1 LSGPSSLPLERAL
14 ILAPRGRDA
23 LVARDILNDARIST
37 VVCRDL
43 EDLLLQLRR
52 GADLAIVT
60 EETLRDDTRALAG
73 WVGAQPPW
81 SDFPFIVLTKHGGGV
96 ERNPEAAKLHATLGN
111 VGFLERPF
119 HPTTLVSLVQTTLR
133 GRRRQYECR
142 RLNEELE
149 IRVQNRTAE
158 LAAANRQLVAQI
170 EERERVESTLR
181 QMQRLEAVGQ
191 LTSGVAH
198 DFNNLLTVVLGNIG
212 FIERALDK
220 AGIDGKTT
228 QRLTYMRAAAER
240 GAKLT
245 DQLLSFSRRQRLEP
259 KVLDLNGTIAGMRD
273 LLQSTIGGSV
283 SIETELSEDLWPAL
297 VDPTQL
303 DIAVLNLAIN
313 ARDAMEIGGT
323 LKVSTANVRLGP
335 PRAAEEP
342 AAGDYVAICVSDTGA
357 GMSPEVR
364 TKVFEPF
371 FTTKEIGKGSGLGLS
386 QVLGFAKQSGGG
398 VRIESQP
405 GRGTA
410 VHIFLPRANA
420 APQAQPEAADEGAT
434 VSRPGAVILL
444 VDDDTA
450 VRDVTAAMLRELGH
464 TVEEADS
471 GERALRLLDARRH
484 IDLAVIDF
492 AMPAMSGAELARH
505 VRSRMPALPVLFVT
519 GFAERDALTGISE
532 RYVVSKPFI
541 NGDLAEK
548 VKLAL
553 TAAG

>member
-1 LSGPSSLPLERAL
+1 MSGPSSLPLERAL

-228 QRLTYMRAAAER
+228 QRLTYMRAAA
-240 GAKLT
+240 
-245 DQLLSFSRRQRLEP
+245 
-259 KVLDLNGTIAGMRD
+259 
-273 LLQSTIGGSV
+273 
-283 SIETELSEDLWPAL
+283 
-297 VDPTQL
+297 
-303 DIAVLNLAIN
+303 
-313 ARDAMEIGGT
+313 
-323 LKVSTANVRLGP
+323 
-335 PRAAEEP
+335 
-342 AAGDYVAICVSDTGA
+342 
-357 GMSPEVR
+357 
-364 TKVFEPF
+364 
-371 FTTKEIGKGSGLGLS
+371 
-386 QVLGFAKQSGGG
+386 
-398 VRIESQP
+398 
-405 GRGTA
+405 
-410 VHIFLPRANA
+410 
-420 APQAQPEAADEGAT
+420 
-434 VSRPGAVILL
+434 
-444 VDDDTA
+444 
-450 VRDVTAAMLRELGH
+450 
-464 TVEEADS
+464 
-471 GERALRLLDARRH
+471 
-484 IDLAVIDF
+484 
-492 AMPAMSGAELARH
+492 
-505 VRSRMPALPVLFVT
+505 
-519 GFAERDALTGISE
+519 
-532 RYVVSKPFI
+532 
-541 NGDLAEK
+541 
-548 VKLAL
+548 
-553 TAAG
+553 

>member
-1 LSGPSSLPLERAL
+1 MNGLANLPLERAL

-37 VVCRDL
+37 VVCPDL

-60 EETLRDDTRALAG
+60 EESLGDTRALAG

-81 SDFPFIVLTKHGGGV
+81 SDFPFVVLTKHGGGV
-96 ERNPEAAKLHATLGN
+96 ERNPEAAKLTATLGN
-111 VGFLERPF
+111 VSFLERPL
-119 HPTTLVSLVQTTLR
+119 HPTTLASIVLTSLR

-142 RLNEELE
+142 RLNEDLE
-149 IRVQNRTAE
+149 VRVQDRTAE
-158 LAAANRQLVAQI
+158 LAAANRQLMAQI

-212 FIERALDK
+212 FIERALDN

-283 SIETELSEDLWPAL
+283 SIETDLSSRLWPAL

-323 LKVSTANVRLGP
+323 LKVTTANVRLGA

-342 AAGDYVAICVSDTGA
+342 AAGEYVSIGVSDTGA

-386 QVLGFAKQSGGG
+386 QVLGFAKQ
-398 VRIESQP
+398 
-405 GRGTA
+405 
-410 VHIFLPRANA
+410 
-420 APQAQPEAADEGAT
+420 
-434 VSRPGAVILL
+434 
-444 VDDDTA
+444 
-450 VRDVTAAMLRELGH
+450 
-464 TVEEADS
+464 
-471 GERALRLLDARRH
+471 
-484 IDLAVIDF
+484 
-492 AMPAMSGAELARH
+492 
-505 VRSRMPALPVLFVT
+505 
-519 GFAERDALTGISE
+519 
-532 RYVVSKPFI
+532 
-541 NGDLAEK
+541 
-548 VKLAL
+548 
-553 TAAG
+553 

>member
-1 LSGPSSLPLERAL
+1 MTGPSTLPLERAL

-60 EETLRDDTRALAG
+60 EESLRSDTRTLAG

-96 ERNPEAAKLHATLGN
+96 EWNPEAAKLHATLGN

-149 IRVQNRTAE
+149 VRVQDRTSQ

-220 AGIDGKTT
+220 ANIDGRTT

-283 SIETELSEDLWPAL
+283 ASETDLSDDLWPAL

-323 LKVSTANVRLGP
+323 LKVSTANVRLGA

-342 AAGDYVAICVSDTGA
+342 APGEYVMICVSDTGG

-364 TKVFEPF
+364 AKVFEPF

-405 GRGTA
+405 GTGTA
-410 VHIFLPRANA
+410 VHIFLPRANT
-420 APQAQPEAADEGAT
+420 APQAQEESIAEGEIMT
-434 VSRPGAVILL
+434 RPDAVILL
-444 VDDDTA
+444 VDDDSA
-450 VRDVTAAMLRELGH
+450 VRDVTAAMLRELGYK
-464 TVEEADS
+464 VEEADS
-471 GERALRLLDARRH
+471 GENALRLLDARPKV
-484 IDLAVIDF
+484 DLAVIDY

-505 VRSRMPALPVLFVT
+505 VRSRLPALPVLFVT
-519 GFAERDALTGISE
+519 GFAERDALTG
-532 RYVVSKPFI
+532 
-541 NGDLAEK
+541 
-548 VKLAL
+548 
-553 TAAG
+553 